1 MLGKRLIT
9 LRDYYYISIFEIFNH
24 VAEYLV
30 KWVFNIIR
38 LLLCLSVQQRYEKQ
52 YTKEE
57 NPPSS
62 TAKKS
67 YPH

>member
-1 MLGKRLIT
+1 MLLNIWSNGSLT
-9 LRDYYYISIFEIFNH
+9 LY
-24 VAEYLV
+24 V
-30 KWVFNIIR
+30 